1 MPAQI
6 DVVLVDRPD
15 QTPMGAGEPT
25 CAVIPSALASA
36 VYDAV
41 GIRLRTVP
49 FTPEKVLAALKL
61 KA

>member
-25 CAVIPSALASA
+25 A
-36 VYDAV
+36 
-41 GIRLRTVP
+41 R
-49 FTPEKVLAALKL
+49 
-61 KA
+61 